1 MYATHVCEHLKC
13 ANLLGVL
20 LVVFFLKKFA
30 KPGWRSTSQCLCQ
43 FQFWGTMDWEF
54 SIVEER
60 WIKGFLWDI
69 KCLCSELYK
78 CWVCL
83 TLPSLT
89 MSNPPEILQITTEY
103 TNNSVA
109 TTPSVCQRDSCQA
122 AIQVGDPRF
131 YVSEHGHP
139 ERPGRYICGPCM
151 QHYMNKPVTT
161 ARIQRQPIGTVQGV
175 YFILSL
181 PMEFSLLSGL
191 QYHQL

>member
-1 MYATHVCEHLKC
+1 MRQLTGSIIGGFLPEKICQTRLAVDLTVSMSVPV
-13 ANLLGVL
+13 LGNDGL
-20 LVVFFLKKFA
+20 RIFH
-30 KPGWRSTSQCLCQ
+30 C
-43 FQFWGTMDWEF
+43 WGTMDQGF
-54 SIVEER
+54 SLRYKMSLLRVVQMLSLSHPS
-60 WIKGFLWDI
+60 FSDYVQSPWD
-69 KCLCSELYK
+69 S
-78 CWVCL
+78 
-83 TLPSLT
+83 PDHH
-89 MSNPPEILQITTEY
+89 PTEY